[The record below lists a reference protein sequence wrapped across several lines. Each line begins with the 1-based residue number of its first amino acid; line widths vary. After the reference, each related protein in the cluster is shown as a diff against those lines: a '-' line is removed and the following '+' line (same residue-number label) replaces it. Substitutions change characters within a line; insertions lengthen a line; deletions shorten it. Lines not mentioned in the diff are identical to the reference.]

1 MKASSTD
8 RVRAALHRDAPR
20 RYGPPARAGES
31 AAGCWRPPL
40 ESDPRVLVVAATDD
54 RAGALCQGLDALGWR
69 TVTARSIPAA
79 AATLRDLPLEAA
91 VIEAEGLPQDAVAQ
105 LREAALPRRLP
116 VIVVGSGVE
125 DADLVMSHMPHPAQ
139 AALRLEQLSRAAI
152 AQEEFNLRQATF
164 AAREVALTATPES
177 DAPLRI
183 LAAGAAD
190 RRFLALSN
198 ALTAHGAEVV
208 AAPTPYT
215 AFDYLHESAFDAA
228 VLWGAEDHAPALSI
242 ASGMKRNT
250 RLYHIPLVLYLRGTG
265 EINLSELYNRGLAD
279 VATAETSEDETAD
292 RILGLAKTHRRDQA
306 IRRALDGVR
315 ASGLMDPSTGL
326 FTPELFASHLARLA
340 QGARARRRPLSACV
354 LRVAETEA
362 VRAARSGGWLD
373 RAMPQ
378 IGAMVSRLVRVEDTA
393 ARLAPEVF
401 ALALPAT
408 PGPAASLAAERIAA
422 VIGCT
427 AFDAGPDRSPFVVE
441 FDVGFAEIGPEE
453 GPAVLLERASMNLS
467 RRVDA

>member
-1 MKASSTD
+1 
-8 RVRAALHRDAPR
+8 
-20 RYGPPARAGES
+20 
-31 AAGCWRPPL
+31 
-40 ESDPRVLVVAATDD
+40 
-54 RAGALCQGLDALGWR
+54 
-69 TVTARSIPAA
+69 
-79 AATLRDLPLEAA
+79 
-91 VIEAEGLPQDAVAQ
+91 
-105 LREAALPRRLP
+105 
-116 VIVVGSGVE
+116 
-125 DADLVMSHMPHPAQ
+125 
-139 AALRLEQLSRAAI
+139 LEQLHRAAI

-164 AAREVALTATPES
+164 AARGVALKTDAGVES
-177 DAPLRI
+177 RPRI
-183 LAAGAAD
+183 LAAGAPD

-198 ALTAHGAEVV
+198 ALTERGAEVV

-279 VATAETSEDETAD
+279 VATAETSEDETAE
-292 RILGLAKTHRRDQA
+292 RVLGLARTHRHDQA
-306 IRRALDGVR
+306 VRRALDGVR

-326 FTPELFASHLARLA
+326 FTPELFAAHLAKLA
-340 QGARARRRPLSACV
+340 LGARARKRPLSACV

-362 VRAARSGGWLD
+362 VRHARTGGWLD

-408 PGPAASLAAERIAA
+408 PGPAARLAAERIAA

-441 FDVGFAEIGPEE
+441 FDVGVAELGSEE
-453 GPAVLLERASMNLS
+453 SPAALLERASMDLA
-467 RRVDA
+467 RRVEV

>member
-1 MKASSTD
+1 M
-8 RVRAALHRDAPR
+8 
-20 RYGPPARAGES
+20 
-31 AAGCWRPPL
+31 

-54 RAGALCQGLDALGWR
+54 RAGPLCQGLDALGWR
-69 TVTARSIPAA
+69 TVTAHSIQAA

-91 VIEAEGLPQDAVAQ
+91 VVEADGLADDVVAR

-116 VIVVGSGVE
+116 VIVIGAAE
-125 DADLVMSHMPHPAQ
+125 AADADLTMSQTPHPAQ
-139 AALRLEQLSRAAI
+139 AALRLEQLHRAAI

-164 AAREVALTATPES
+164 AARGVALKTDAGVES
-177 DAPLRI
+177 RPRI
-183 LAAGAAD
+183 LAAGAPD

-198 ALTAHGAEVV
+198 ALTERGAEVV

-279 VATAETSEDETAD
+279 VATAETSEDETAE
-292 RILGLAKTHRRDQA
+292 RVLGLARTHRRDQA
-306 IRRALDGVR
+306 VRRALDGVR

-326 FTPELFASHLARLA
+326 FTPELFAAHLAKLA
-340 QGARARRRPLSACV
+340 LGARARKRPLSACV

-362 VRAARSGGWLD
+362 VRHARAGGWLD

-408 PGPAASLAAERIAA
+408 PGPAARLAAERIAA

-441 FDVGFAEIGPEE
+441 FDVGVAELGSEE
-453 GPAVLLERASMNLS
+453 SPAALLERASMDLARHVETN
-467 RRVDA
+467 

>member
-1 MKASSTD
+1 M
-8 RVRAALHRDAPR
+8 
-20 RYGPPARAGES
+20 
-31 AAGCWRPPL
+31 

-54 RAGALCQGLDALGWR
+54 RAGPLCQGLDALGWR
-69 TVTARSIPAA
+69 TVTAHSIQAA

-91 VIEAEGLPQDAVAQ
+91 VVEADGLADDVVAR

-116 VIVVGSGVE
+116 VIVIGAAE
-125 DADLVMSHMPHPAQ
+125 AADADLTMSQTPHPAQ
-139 AALRLEQLSRAAI
+139 AALRLEQLHRAAI

-164 AAREVALTATPES
+164 AARGVALKTDAGVES
-177 DAPLRI
+177 RPRI
-183 LAAGAAD
+183 LAAGAPD

-198 ALTAHGAEVV
+198 ALTERGAEVV

-279 VATAETSEDETAD
+279 VATAETSEDETAE
-292 RILGLAKTHRRDQA
+292 RVLGLARTHRRDQA
-306 IRRALDGVR
+306 VRRALDGVR

-326 FTPELFASHLARLA
+326 FTPELFAAHLAKLA
-340 QGARARRRPLSACV
+340 LGARARKRPMSACV

-362 VRAARSGGWLD
+362 VRHARAGGWLD

-408 PGPAASLAAERIAA
+408 PGPAARLAAERIAA

-441 FDVGFAEIGPEE
+441 FDVGVAELGSEE
-453 GPAVLLERASMNLS
+453 SPAALLERASMDLARHIETS
-467 RRVDA
+467 